1 MTGMRNI
8 EEEEEEDLPTPG
20 ETGAVFEKRN
30 LVKFQIIKYLNIK
43 LFQTCTLD
51 PREPIS
57 EDALQQVAVMIPNVS
72 LISPSKVAG

>member
-51 PREPIS
+51 EPIS